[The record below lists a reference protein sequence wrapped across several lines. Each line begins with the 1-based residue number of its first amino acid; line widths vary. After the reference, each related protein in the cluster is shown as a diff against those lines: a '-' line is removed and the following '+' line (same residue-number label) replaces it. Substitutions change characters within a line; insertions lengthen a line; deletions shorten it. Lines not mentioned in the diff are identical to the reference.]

1 MSEVFLSIIVPVY
14 QVEPYIAR
22 CLESLLHQQVPGGY
36 EVILVDDGTKDASI
50 DVAQKLLGQKDPEV
64 RSRVRILRRENGG
77 LSAARNTGI
86 AASRGEYLQ
95 FVDSDDSLIEGSL
108 ESVCRII
115 QEQDL
120 DLLMYDDVKIVAGH
134 GQEQSRESESR
145 KIPSDEAGETPI
157 SGPELMAQL
166 VEANCYRANAW
177 GYIFRRSLLEQSPG
191 PLRFQEGILH
201 EDELFTPQ
209 LLYAAKRS
217 IHIQETIYEYYQRT
231 GSITADN
238 NMIPRIHGL
247 AAAVAGLN
255 DFFELHYA
263 ERNEREQ
270 IAYLKNLE
278 LLCRHILGEG
288 SRISRRKASKNAGF
302 HDDIRNTKRI
312 FHERGFRAD
321 LPFRL
326 YLAKNRVLNL

>member
-1 MSEVFLSIIVPVY
+1 MSEAFLSIIVPVY

-64 RSRVRILRRENGG
+64 RSRVRIIHRENGG

-115 QEQDL
+115 REQDL
-120 DLLMYDDVKIVAGH
+120 DLLMYDDVKIVTGH

-191 PLRFQEGILH
+191 PLRFEEGILH

-247 AAAVAGLN
+247 AAAAAGLN
-255 DFFELHYA
+255 NFYELHHGDM
-263 ERNEREQ
+263 NKREQ
-270 IAYLKNLE
+270 MTYLKNLE
-278 LLCRHILGEG
+278 LLCRHTLGEG

-321 LPFRL
+321 LTFRL
-326 YLAKNRVLNL
+326 YLAKNRLLNL